1 MWKYSH
7 FFCLGANLGRVD
19 KAENDAK
26 IGFLAL
32 RCDRDRNLIITTVT
46 QNLGNSH
53 KEMMNRSLVDWV
65 KIRHIGIVEFRNV
78 EMTPVNLLPGAVSEI
93 LASVTDTGVLT
104 VADRYGLMAATL
116 EESLDEE
123 ESQAID
129 RLLRAVL
136 KGRVKV
142 VTDLSIRN

>member
-1 MWKYSH
+1 
-7 FFCLGANLGRVD
+7 
-19 KAENDAK
+19 
-26 IGFLAL
+26 
-32 RCDRDRNLIITTVT
+32 
-46 QNLGNSH
+46 
-53 KEMMNRSLVDWV
+53 
-65 KIRHIGIVEFRNV
+65 
-78 EMTPVNLLPGAVSEI
+78 MTPVNLLPGAVSEI

-136 KGRVKV
+136 KGRVKLV
-142 VTDLSIRN
+142 EELSVRA

>member
-1 MWKYSH
+1 
-7 FFCLGANLGRVD
+7 
-19 KAENDAK
+19 
-26 IGFLAL
+26 
-32 RCDRDRNLIITTVT
+32 
-46 QNLGNSH
+46 
-53 KEMMNRSLVDWV
+53 
-65 KIRHIGIVEFRNV
+65 
-78 EMTPVNLLPGAVSEI
+78 MTPVNLLPGAVSEI